1 MLVYVSKT
9 RIVPSCVTH
18 GLCLCSSIKMLI
30 IAIMQTHIYATEFF
44 IRLVFFLF
52 YISLLYEAGDGK
64 LCRKSLNNHIKYLH
78 YYEDIILFER
88 IARDAKWCNG
98 ERTCIGWSIAHF
110 SSCEINGRFRCNL
123 NLIDHLSLFSFD
135 SKKSDLVKLKV
146 LKSIQEI
153 GQGAHNWTYFV
164 KKPDEQRWLLRQN
177 HKLRAE
183 S

>member
-1 MLVYVSKT
+1 M
-9 RIVPSCVTH
+9 
-18 GLCLCSSIKMLI
+18 
-30 IAIMQTHIYATEFF
+30 
-44 IRLVFFLF
+44 
-52 YISLLYEAGDGK
+52 K
-64 LCRKSLNNHIKYLH
+64 LETVNFAEKSLNNHIKYLH

-153 GQGAHNWTYFV
+153 EQGAHNWTYFV

-183 S
+183 SQWIIVCENRFKWTREKRRPSLTVVVAPIRRCTIQLENRDLVCVCM